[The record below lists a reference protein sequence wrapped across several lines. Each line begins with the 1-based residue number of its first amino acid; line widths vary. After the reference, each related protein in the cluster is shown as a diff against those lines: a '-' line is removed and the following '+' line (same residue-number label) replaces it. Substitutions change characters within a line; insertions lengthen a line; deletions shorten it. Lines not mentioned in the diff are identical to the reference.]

1 MELENFYNQ
10 WTTAGNTAYG
20 MTGTYCYPSN
30 WTYTYTY
37 DKGEKALNVLKA
49 LRAKKLVKIETIDQ
63 FIEAM
68 SLIMKE
74 L

>member
-1 MELENFYNQ
+1 MDFDNLYSNWAGGTNT
-10 WTTAGNTAYG
+10 TTAS
-20 MTGTYCYPSN
+20 TGCYINYPYVST
-30 WTYTYTY
+30 WYQY

>member
-1 MELENFYNQ
+1 MEFENLYNN
-10 WTTAGNTAYG
+10 WTTSGCTGTAGNWTV
-20 MTGTYCYPSN
+20 TYPSN
-30 WTYTYTY
+30 TWYYTS

-49 LRAKKLVKIETIDQ
+49 LRAKKLVKIDTIDQ
-63 FIEAM
+63 FIDAM